1 MANILTKSAFQP
13 IFGNPEP
20 DVPAHAGIVR
30 SRRGCRGQGSHAP
43 YSKLKLSAKSQYLF
57 YRTATDSKNFV
68 SLISYQ
74 VQVIGIP
81 VRQKADFTHGQSF
94 CGIPCVGR
102 PPFVTET
109 LAEGTAGSQKAARPL
124 RARTAGSCAGLSSP
138 RPLLSQTS
146 SFFRKGA
153 PVVPKRFR
161 ECIGNPIYT
170 TTNELYSL
178 PSLLISSTI
187 WRSLAFEGFL
197 KPLM

>member
-1 MANILTKSAFQP
+1 MAIILIKSAFQP

-30 SRRGCRGQGSHAP
+30 SRRGCKGQGSHSP
-43 YSKLKLSAKSQYLF
+43 HSKLKLSAKSQYLF

-109 LAEGTAGSQKAARPL
+109 LAEGTAGSQRRLARYGRGLRGAVRVSPR
-124 RARTAGSCAGLSSP
+124 RARCSARHPLSFAKE
-138 RPLLSQTS
+138 PLLCQNG
-146 SFFRKGA
+146 F
-153 PVVPKRFR
+153 
-161 ECIGNPIYT
+161 GN
-170 TTNELYSL
+170 
-178 PSLLISSTI
+178 
-187 WRSLAFEGFL
+187 A
-197 KPLM
+197 